1 MKGREGEGL
10 GFAQIFQL
18 CVLFLLIQQV
28 DAVIAASKSVVGS
41 QNFKKVLEVRCL
53 SELSTA
59 LSPGSPVHS
68 DKQGNGEIGGN
79 GEGIVLFKTHLQ
91 RGNRGARL
99 PPTIL
104 AIPQAVKG

>member
-59 LSPGSPVHS
+59 LSPGC
-68 DKQGNGEIGGN
+68 
-79 GEGIVLFKTHLQ
+79 LT
-91 RGNRGARL
+91 R
-99 PPTIL
+99 
-104 AIPQAVKG
+104 

>member
-1 MKGREGEGL
+1 MHKYSS
-10 GFAQIFQL
+10 

-59 LSPGSPVHS
+59 LSSGSLVHS
-68 DKQGNGEIGGN
+68 DKQGNGEIVGN
-79 GEGIVLFKTHLQ
+79 GEGIVILGLTYKEEIEGQGFPLLF
-91 RGNRGARL
+91 L
-99 PPTIL
+99 PFYKQSKVEL
-104 AIPQAVKG
+104 GQAWE

>member
-1 MKGREGEGL
+1 MHKYSS
-10 GFAQIFQL
+10 

-53 SELSTA
+53 SELSIA

-68 DKQGNGEIGGN
+68 DKQGNGEIVGN
-79 GEGIVLFKTHLQ
+79 GEGIAIFKTLLQ

-99 PPTIL
+99 PPTL
-104 AIPQAVKG
+104 FLPFHKQSKVELGQAWE